1 MVNRAS
7 IAAGTTALATAII
20 IALPSFSSGATVKSK
35 LRSFAPV
42 TARQAQAPDP
52 TTQPPL
58 HGANPHGQ
66 GTAAVIDLNPSAT
79 RPFSADP
86 TGSTDQEDIVVGRSR
101 GEQRADGTYHGHIT
115 VAALFGN
122 EIIGGADTAPGQSV
136 HTAIAQNLLDQL
148 CVSTSICLSAVRVDS
163 ATSAA
168 GSVNRFSAASASLG
182 GTAAVPPSLSVGAV
196 TSNGNIANDAT
207 CQASHGDSQVANVSA
222 GGQVVASVATSASD
236 ARACQ
241 GQAPTQTN
249 TSSVVNLGAAGLPIP
264 APGCANGTPDT
275 LTGIPALLPIVCNAD
290 DSSAAGGT
298 QAGAPYGV
306 RDALDVYVAAVG
318 QTALAKV
325 STSSS
330 ESFAVAPPAGANAPG
345 ANAPGA
351 NNNNANNANN
361 AANNNA
367 ANNGAGANDNGANNN
382 GANNNGAGNGNG
394 NGNGNGG
401 PQCSD
406 GVDNDGD
413 GVIDSADPG
422 CHTDGNANNP
432 SSFNPNDDSEA
443 NGGPANLSSQSG
455 NQLPFTG
462 VDAVAL
468 GLAGALLLA
477 AGLALRAPTRRRRE
491 ELS

>member
-66 GTAAVIDLNPSAT
+66 GTAAVIDLNPSAK

-101 GEQRADGTYHGHIT
+101 GEQRTDGTYHGHIT

-122 EIIGGADTAPGQSV
+122 EIIGGADTGPGQAV
-136 HTAIAQNLLDQL
+136 HTAIAQDLLDQL

-196 TSNGNIANDAT
+196 ISNGNIANDPT

-298 QAGAPYGV
+298 QAAAPYGV

-330 ESFAVAPPAGANAPG
+330 ESFAVAPPAAPG
-345 ANAPGA
+345 APGVNNPGA
-351 NNNNANNANN
+351 NNNNNANNN

-367 ANNGAGANDNGANNN
+367 ANNNGAGANDNGANDN
-382 GANNNGAGNGNG
+382 GANNNGAGNG

-432 SSFNPNDDSEA
+432 ASFNPNDDSEA

-455 NQLPFTG
+455 DQLPFTG